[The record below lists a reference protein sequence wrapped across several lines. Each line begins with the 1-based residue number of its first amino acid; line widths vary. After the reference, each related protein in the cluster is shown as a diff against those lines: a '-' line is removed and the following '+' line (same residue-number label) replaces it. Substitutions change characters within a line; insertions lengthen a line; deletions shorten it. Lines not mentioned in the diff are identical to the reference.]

1 MRFKEFWG
9 IYPPPVSNLRGYCI
23 KNKVSKVNEK

>member
-1 MRFKEFWG
+1 MRFKEFGG
-9 IYPPPVSNLRGYCI
+9 IYPLGISNLRGYCI